1 MTSYAITVFGT
12 DRPGIVATITS
23 TLAESG
29 ANIEDTSMTL
39 LQGHFA
45 MTLIAQ
51 IEIDAQ
57 ALEAKLATA
66 LGEDL
71 TVSVSKVRPDQTTGA
86 LGTSYVLT
94 VQGGDKPGIVAAV
107 TKIIAKHQGN
117 ITDLTTRL
125 SQSLYLLVAEVSLPT
140 GINLEAINSE
150 LVNVGK
156 DFGIALHLTLVEED
170 VL

>member
-1 MTSYAITVFGT
+1 
-12 DRPGIVATITS
+12 
-23 TLAESG
+23 
-29 ANIEDTSMTL
+29 
-39 LQGHFA
+39 
-45 MTLIAQ
+45 
-51 IEIDAQ
+51 
-57 ALEAKLATA
+57 
-66 LGEDL
+66 
-71 TVSVSKVRPDQTTGA
+71 
-86 LGTSYVLT
+86 